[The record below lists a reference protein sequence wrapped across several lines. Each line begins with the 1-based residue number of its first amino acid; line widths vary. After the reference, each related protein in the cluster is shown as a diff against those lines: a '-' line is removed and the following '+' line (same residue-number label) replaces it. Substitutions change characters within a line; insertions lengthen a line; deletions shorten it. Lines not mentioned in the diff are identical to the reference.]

1 MEANSNIHDP
11 SVRHHNNYNNYSN
24 NNYNHNNPRT
34 TDNRANDIGQ
44 SNSYSNSRGNG
55 RTNGNSYSNNRGNGH
70 SNGNGNTYGH
80 NQSNTYSNNQNS
92 NSNINTSSV
101 MSIGYFKSKLITDI
115 KLKYHMINM
124 IYTNVNVYNYRYK
137 IIDSEDV
144 LDNIKKNKENFYL
157 VPHFQGYNFYL
168 IFTKFND
175 LNVCVL
181 IDKKNIK
188 YKKEQINMRDV
199 NMYQLNIKCNPSIFK
214 NTFIEGRIIRK
225 NEDNI
230 FLIQDCY
237 LLENEKLF
245 TERMNTKLESLDKYL
260 IEKVYDNNIKINV
273 IKLYTVDQINEVA
286 EKMKTTEYIING
298 FIFIPSRS
306 NMSYIYVNNH
316 EVELLKN
323 ELPITDKKYDKDTF
337 IVKKTLMRE
346 VFDVMDMDSQKRLGI
361 CYIPDIAKSHYM
373 RQLFKD
379 KIYIKMKCN
388 FNEKFKK
395 YEPLEVV
402 T

>member
-1 MEANSNIHDP
+1 LIIHYIKTKQHINYKMETTNNRYNNI
-11 SVRHHNNYNNYSN
+11 RHTNNYNNYAN
-24 NNYNHNNPRT
+24 NNYN
-34 TDNRANDIGQ
+34 Q
-44 SNSYSNSRGNG
+44 
-55 RTNGNSYSNNRGNGH
+55 
-70 SNGNGNTYGH
+70 
-80 NQSNTYSNNQNS
+80 
-92 NSNINTSSV
+92 SNINTSSV
-101 MSIGYFKSKLITDI
+101 MNLGYFKSKLITDV

-124 IYTNVNVYNYRYK
+124 IYSNINVYNYRYK
-137 IIDSEDV
+137 IIDSEDI
-144 LDNIKKNKENFYL
+144 LENIKKNKENFYV

-175 LNVCVL
+175 LNVCAL

-188 YKKEQINMRDV
+188 YKKEQINIRDV
-199 NMYQLNIKCNPSIFK
+199 SMYQLNIKCNPTIFK
-214 NTFIEGRIIRK
+214 NTFIEGRIIRR
-225 NEDNI
+225 NDDNI

-273 IKLYTVDQINEVA
+273 IKLYTIDQLNEVA
-286 EKMKTTEYIING
+286 EKMKTTEYVING
-298 FIFIPSRS
+298 FIFMPSRS
-306 NMSYIYVNNH
+306 NMNYIYVNNH

-323 ELPITDKKYDKDTF
+323 ELPISDKKNDKNTF
-337 IVKKTLMRE
+337 IIKKTLMRE
-346 VFDVMDMDSQKRLGI
+346 VFDVIDIDSGKRLGI
-361 CYIPDIAKSHYM
+361 CYISDIDKSHYM

-379 KIYIKMKCN
+379 KIYIKMRCN

-402 T
+402 NT